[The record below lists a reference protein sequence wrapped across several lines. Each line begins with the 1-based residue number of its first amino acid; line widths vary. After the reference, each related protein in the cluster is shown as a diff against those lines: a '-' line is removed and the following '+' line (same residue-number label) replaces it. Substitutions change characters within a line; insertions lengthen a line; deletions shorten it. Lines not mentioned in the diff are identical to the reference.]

1 MNLVMSICAIND
13 DEAGRGWDDTEAP
26 YYTKVDYVEVYNYEI
41 TTAGNFTLNF
51 REDFDSYDPE
61 RWVKADDKTWEEM
74 DSVFVE
80 EYAYVEDGKLMLKLE
95 KSSEFDDGDHGD
107 GDHGDDHE
115 ERDFHVL
122 PAP

>member
-1 MNLVMSICAIND
+1 LI
-13 DEAGRGWDDTEAP
+13 
-26 YYTKVDYVEVYNYEI
+26 
-41 TTAGNFTLNF
+41 F
-51 REDFDSYDPE
+51 REDFDSFDPE

-107 GDHGDDHE
+107 DHE
-115 ERDFHVL
+115 EHDFHVL
-122 PAP
+122 PSP

>member
-1 MNLVMSICAIND
+1 LI
-13 DEAGRGWDDTEAP
+13 
-26 YYTKVDYVEVYNYEI
+26 
-41 TTAGNFTLNF
+41 F

>member
-1 MNLVMSICAIND
+1 
-13 DEAGRGWDDTEAP
+13 
-26 YYTKVDYVEVYNYEI
+26 
-41 TTAGNFTLNF
+41 LNF
-51 REDFDSYDPE
+51 REDFDSFDPE

-80 EYAYVEDGKLMLKLE
+80 EYAYVEDGKLMLKIE

>member
-1 MNLVMSICAIND
+1 LI
-13 DEAGRGWDDTEAP
+13 
-26 YYTKVDYVEVYNYEI
+26 
-41 TTAGNFTLNF
+41 F

-107 GDHGDDHE
+107 DHE